1 MLTGNKP
8 TFLTCQPINPPFF
21 VECRVVD
28 TFLFCVGM
36 GFMFNLF
43 SNRVGLKKVVEQVVN
58 TQSQG
63 GAMLS
68 EVVSGYES
76 RGGAYQA
83 GSESI

>member
-1 MLTGNKP
+1 M
-8 TFLTCQPINPPFF
+8 C
-21 VECRVVD
+21 
-28 TFLFCVGM
+28 
-36 GFMFNLF
+36 NLF

-76 RGGAYQA
+76 RGGAYQTPA
-83 GSESI
+83 LSQSYLRKL